1 MELTQFDKELLNL
14 IQTGLPLTPAPFAA
28 VAARLGCPEQQVL
41 ERLAQLR
48 DAGVIRRLG
57 AFFDAE
63 SLGYRGW
70 LVAVKVEE
78 ISLPTVAQ
86 AVNAWPEVTHN
97 DERDHEYNLW
107 FTIQT
112 RTDEEKEER
121 LRQVASMP
129 GVSAVFSLP
138 TTDRFKVNVEFQM
151 E

>member
-28 VAARLGCPEQQVL
+28 VAARLGCPEQQVM

-78 ISLPTVAQ
+78 MSLPAVAR

-97 DERDHEYNLW
+97 DERDHEFNLW

-112 RTDEEKEER
+112 RTEAEKDGL
-121 LRQVASMP
+121 LRQVAAMP

>member
-107 FTIQT
+107 FTIQA
-112 RTDEEKEER
+112 RTEARQQEL
-121 LRQVASMP
+121 LRQVGAMA
-129 GVSAVFSLP
+129 GVSAVIALP
-138 TTDRFKVNVEFQM
+138 TTDRYKVNVEFRM

>member
-28 VAARLGCPEQQVL
+28 VASRLGCPEQQVL

-78 ISLPTVAQ
+78 ASLSAVAQ

-112 RTDEEKEER
+112 RTEAEKDGL
-121 LRQVASMP
+121 LRQVTAMP

>member
-1 MELTQFDKELLNL
+1 MELTRFDKKLLNL
-14 IQTGLPLTPAPFAA
+14 IQTELPLTPAPFAA

-138 TTDRFKVNVEFQM
+138 TTDRFKVNVEFRM

>member
-70 LVAVKVEE
+70 LVAIKVEE

-121 LRQVASMP
+121 LRQVAAMP

-138 TTDRFKVNVEFQM
+138 TTDRFKVNVEFRM

>member
-70 LVAVKVEE
+70 LVAIKVEE

-138 TTDRFKVNVEFQM
+138 TTDRFKVNVEFRM

>member
-129 GVSAVFSLP
+129 GVSAAFSLP
-138 TTDRFKVNVEFQM
+138 TTDRFKVNVEFRM

>member
-14 IQTGLPLTPAPFAA
+14 IQTGLPLTPAPFAV
-28 VAARLGCPEQQVL
+28 VAARLGCPEQQVM

-78 ISLPTVAQ
+78 MSLPAVARM
-86 AVNAWPEVTHN
+86 VNAWPEVTHN

-112 RTDEEKEER
+112 RTEAEKDGL
-121 LRQVASMP
+121 LRQVAAMP

>member
-14 IQTGLPLTPAPFAA
+14 IQTGLPLTPAPFAV
-28 VAARLGCPEQQVL
+28 VAARLGCPEQQVM

-78 ISLPTVAQ
+78 MSLPAVAR

-112 RTDEEKEER
+112 RTEAEKDGL
-121 LRQVASMP
+121 LRQVAAMP

>member
-28 VAARLGCPEQQVL
+28 VAARLGCPEQQVM

-138 TTDRFKVNVEFQM
+138 TTDRFKVNVEFRM

>member
-1 MELTQFDKELLNL
+1 MELTRFDKKLLNL

-28 VAARLGCPEQQVL
+28 IAARLGCPEQQVL
-41 ERLAQLR
+41 DRLVQLR

-78 ISLPTVAQ
+78 ISLPAVAQ

-121 LRQVASMP
+121 LRQVAAMP
-129 GVSAVFSLP
+129 GVSTVFSLP
-138 TTDRFKVNVEFQM
+138 TTDRYKVNVEFRM

>member
-28 VAARLGCPEQQVL
+28 VADRLGCPEQQVL

-78 ISLPTVAQ
+78 LSLPAVAR

-112 RTDEEKEER
+112 RTEAEKDSL
-121 LRQVASMP
+121 LRQVAAMP
-129 GVSAVFSLP
+129 GVSAVFGLP
-138 TTDRFKVNVEFQM
+138 TTDRFKVNVEFRM

>member
-1 MELTQFDKELLNL
+1 MDLTQFDKELLNV

-78 ISLPTVAQ
+78 LSLPAVAR

-112 RTDEEKEER
+112 RTEAEKDSL
-121 LRQVASMP
+121 LRQVAAMP
-129 GVSAVFSLP
+129 GVSAVFGLP
-138 TTDRFKVNVEFQM
+138 TTDRFKVNVEFRM

>member
-14 IQTGLPLTPAPFAA
+14 IQTGLPLTPAPFADL
-28 VAARLGCPEQQVL
+28 AARLGCPEQQVL
-41 ERLAQLR
+41 QRLAQLR

-78 ISLPTVAQ
+78 ALLPAVAL

-112 RTDEEKEER
+112 RTEAEKDGL
-121 LRQVASMP
+121 LRQVAAMP

>member
-121 LRQVASMP
+121 LRQVAAMP

-138 TTDRFKVNVEFQM
+138 TTDRFKVNVEFRM

>member
-78 ISLPTVAQ
+78 MSLPAVAR

-112 RTDEEKEER
+112 RTEAEKDGL
-121 LRQVASMP
+121 LRQVAAMP

>member
-14 IQTGLPLTPAPFAA
+14 IQTGLPLTPAPFADL
-28 VAARLGCPEQQVL
+28 AARLGCPEQQVL
-41 ERLAQLR
+41 QRLAQLR

-78 ISLPTVAQ
+78 MSLPAVAR
-86 AVNAWPEVTHN
+86 AVNAWTEVTHN

-112 RTDEEKEER
+112 RTEAEKDGL
-121 LRQVASMP
+121 LRQVAAMP

>member
-78 ISLPTVAQ
+78 LSLPAVAR

-112 RTDEEKEER
+112 RTEAEKDSL
-121 LRQVASMP
+121 LRQVAAMP
-129 GVSAVFSLP
+129 GVSAVFGLP
-138 TTDRFKVNVEFQM
+138 TTDRFKVNVEFRM

>member
-28 VAARLGCPEQQVL
+28 VADRLGCPEQQVL

-138 TTDRFKVNVEFQM
+138 TTDRFKVNVEFRM

>member
-28 VAARLGCPEQQVL
+28 VAARLGCPEQQVM

-121 LRQVASMP
+121 LRQVAAMP

-138 TTDRFKVNVEFQM
+138 TTDRFKVNVEFRM

>member
-107 FTIQT
+107 FTIQA
-112 RTDEEKEER
+112 RTEARQQEL
-121 LRQVASMP
+121 LRQVGAKA
-129 GVSAVFSLP
+129 GVSAVIALP
-138 TTDRFKVNVEFQM
+138 TTDRYKVNVEFRM

>member
-1 MELTQFDKELLNL
+1 MDLTQFDKELLNL

-121 LRQVASMP
+121 LRQVAAMP

-138 TTDRFKVNVEFQM
+138 TTDRFKVNVEFRM

>member
-14 IQTGLPLTPAPFAA
+14 IQTGLPLTPAPFEA

-138 TTDRFKVNVEFQM
+138 TTDRFKVNVEFRM

>member
-28 VAARLGCPEQQVL
+28 VADRLGCPEQQVL

-78 ISLPTVAQ
+78 LSLPAVAR

-112 RTDEEKEER
+112 RTEAEKDSL
-121 LRQVASMP
+121 LRQVAAMP
-129 GVSAVFSLP
+129 GVSAVFGLP

>member
-28 VAARLGCPEQQVL
+28 VASRLGCPEQQVL

-78 ISLPTVAQ
+78 ASLSAVAQ

-138 TTDRFKVNVEFQM
+138 TTDRFKVNVEFRM

>member
-78 ISLPTVAQ
+78 MSLPAVAR

-112 RTDEEKEER
+112 RTEAEKESL
-121 LRQVASMP
+121 LRQVAAMP
-129 GVSAVFSLP
+129 GVSAVFGLP
-138 TTDRFKVNVEFQM
+138 TTDRFKVNVEFRM